1 MKRVGEMRNAFN
13 SLIEKSER
21 QRPLGK
27 RRSVQLES
35 ILIRMGGGELIHVI
49 QGEDKLMARV
59 TGLIIIRVYNW
70 RENFDCLK
78 D

>member
-1 MKRVGEMRNAFN
+1 
-13 SLIEKSER
+13 
-21 QRPLGK
+21 
-27 RRSVQLES
+27 
-35 ILIRMGGGELIHVI
+35 MGGGELIHVI